1 MTENY
6 RGCYEYLSAQY
17 PEVGGYEFYK
27 ELFPDNENSGER
39 HTDFSHPNAVYLYRD
54 EQSEDKKLRR
64 RKMYNDTW
72 EQDYMEFVEGNSL
85 TLCSGL
91 AYRRKENRLENAQ
104 RMYALIFDLDGVGL
118 AELRNLFLR
127 FGGDPER
134 VRRLPMPTFL
144 VLSGTG
150 LHIYYVFQ
158 QPIDLYP
165 NIKIQLKSL
174 KYDLTFRLW
183 EYGSTSQVKAIQYQ
197 SINQSFRMVGSINDK
212 HGTELVAFRTG
223 ERVTLDYLN
232 AYAKPENRVDV
243 NKPFS
248 PSKMTR
254 AEAREAY
261 PEWYERVVVRGEK
274 GRKKWDIAG
283 KVHGDDPYAL
293 YHWWLR
299 QIGEIKGGHRYFF
312 LMCLAIYAY
321 KCGVSKQQLRQDM
334 KEAFDDLQMVKHENA
349 LTEED
354 IRSALEAYDKEY
366 YNFTISDIEALTD
379 VRIERNKRNGRS
391 QKEHLKRARAVQEV
405 DYPGGTWRRKG
416 AEEKKAQVYAWRQEH
431 PEGRKA
437 DCHRDTGLDPK
448 TIRKWW
454 DTVPEGHITVKIRPS
469 QALSDLLV
477 EEFKK
482 GLYAGAS
489 GRDKGITL
497 SLLQQ
502 VQAHHDGGILLA
514 ADGPCRLI
522 AHLNGLGAVDQLD
535 TVQRDIVLGS
545 HLAHQLLAAHADDL
559 HTVLFHS
566 LCGAFQHSQR
576 GVVAAHHVHNDLHT
590 CFLLSGGLPYR
601 AFSSSQCWKLAT
613 ARSACAM

>member
-6 RGCYEYLSAQY
+6 RGCYEYLSAQF
-17 PEVGGYEFYK
+17 PQVGGYEFYK
-27 ELFPDNENSGER
+27 ELFPDNENAGER
-39 HTDFSHPNAVYLYRD
+39 HMDFSHPNAVYLYRD
-54 EQSEDKKLRR
+54 VQDEGKKLRR

-85 TLCSGL
+85 TLCGGL
-91 AYRRKENRLENAQ
+91 VYRRRENRLENAQ
-104 RMYALIFDLDGVGL
+104 RMHALIFDLDGVGL
-118 AELRNLFLR
+118 GELRNLFLR

-134 VRRLPMPTFL
+134 LRRLPMPTFL

-174 KYDLTFRLW
+174 KYDLTFRMW
-183 EYGSTSQVKAIQYQ
+183 EYGGTSQVKSIQYQ
-197 SINQSFRMVGSINDK
+197 SINQPFRMVGSVNDK

-232 AYAKPENRVDV
+232 AYAKLENRVDV

-261 PEWYERVVVRGEK
+261 PEWYERVVVKGEK
-274 GRKKWDIAG
+274 TRKQWDIAG

-334 KEAFDDLQMVKHENA
+334 KRAFEDLQMVKHENA
-349 LTEED
+349 LTEDD
-354 IRSALEAYDKEY
+354 IKSAMEAYDKEY
-366 YNFTISDIEALTD
+366 YNFTIADIEALTD
-379 VRIERNKRNGRS
+379 VRIERNKRNGRK
-391 QKEHLKRARAVQEV
+391 QEQHLQFARGVREV
-405 DYPGGTWRRKG
+405 KAKIGEPVSGGGRPS
-416 AEEKKAQVYAWRQEH
+416 AAMVVYEWRQQH
-431 PEGRKA
+431 PDGAKSQCKKE
-437 DCHRDTGLDPK
+437 TGLTYP

-454 DTVPEGHITVKIRPS
+454 DTVPEGHITVKILPS

-482 GLYAGAS
+482 GL
-489 GRDKGITL
+489 
-497 SLLQQ
+497 
-502 VQAHHDGGILLA
+502 
-514 ADGPCRLI
+514 
-522 AHLNGLGAVDQLD
+522 
-535 TVQRDIVLGS
+535 
-545 HLAHQLLAAHADDL
+545 
-559 HTVLFHS
+559 
-566 LCGAFQHSQR
+566 
-576 GVVAAHHVHNDLHT
+576 
-590 CFLLSGGLPYR
+590 
-601 AFSSSQCWKLAT
+601 
-613 ARSACAM
+613 

>member
-72 EQDYMEFVEGNSL
+72 EHDYMEFVEGNSL

-150 LHIYYVFQ
+150 LHVYYVFQ

-174 KYDLTFRLW
+174 KYDLTFRMW

-197 SINQSFRMVGSINDK
+197 SINQGFRMVGSLNDK

-248 PSKMTR
+248 PSKMPR

-261 PEWYERVVVRGEK
+261 PEWYERVVVNGEK

-334 KEAFDDLQMVKHENA
+334 KLAFEDLQMVKHENA
-349 LTEED
+349 LTEDD

-366 YNFTISDIEALTD
+366 YNFTIADIEALTD
-379 VRIERNKRNGRS
+379 IRIERNRRNGRT
-391 QKEHLKRARAVQEV
+391 QKLHMQYMNMNRQFKVGIGECTN
-405 DYPGGTWRRKG
+405 GGRPSGSGT
-416 AEEKKAQVYAWRQEH
+416 AQQMVYEWRQQH
-431 PEGRKA
+431 PEGTKSQ
-437 DCHRDTGLDPK
+437 CKKDTGLTYP

-454 DTVPEGHITVKIRPS
+454 DTVPDGHITVKIRPS

-477 EEFKK
+477 EDFKK
-482 GLYAGAS
+482 GL
-489 GRDKGITL
+489 
-497 SLLQQ
+497 
-502 VQAHHDGGILLA
+502 
-514 ADGPCRLI
+514 
-522 AHLNGLGAVDQLD
+522 
-535 TVQRDIVLGS
+535 
-545 HLAHQLLAAHADDL
+545 
-559 HTVLFHS
+559 
-566 LCGAFQHSQR
+566 
-576 GVVAAHHVHNDLHT
+576 
-590 CFLLSGGLPYR
+590 
-601 AFSSSQCWKLAT
+601 
-613 ARSACAM
+613 

>member
-174 KYDLTFRLW
+174 KYDLTFRIW

-197 SINQSFRMVGSINDK
+197 SINQSFRMVGSVNDK

-254 AEAREAY
+254 AEARIAY

-274 GRKKWDIAG
+274 GRRKWDIAG

-293 YHWWLR
+293 YHWWMR

-334 KEAFDDLQMVKHENA
+334 KQAFEDLQMVKHENA

-482 GLYAGAS
+482 GL
-489 GRDKGITL
+489 
-497 SLLQQ
+497 
-502 VQAHHDGGILLA
+502 
-514 ADGPCRLI
+514 
-522 AHLNGLGAVDQLD
+522 
-535 TVQRDIVLGS
+535 
-545 HLAHQLLAAHADDL
+545 
-559 HTVLFHS
+559 
-566 LCGAFQHSQR
+566 
-576 GVVAAHHVHNDLHT
+576 
-590 CFLLSGGLPYR
+590 
-601 AFSSSQCWKLAT
+601 
-613 ARSACAM
+613 

>member
-334 KEAFDDLQMVKHENA
+334 KEAFDDPYALYHWWLRQIGEIKGGHRYFFLMCLAIYAYKCGVSKQQLRQDMKEAFDDLQMVKHENA

-482 GLYAGAS
+482 GL
-489 GRDKGITL
+489 
-497 SLLQQ
+497 
-502 VQAHHDGGILLA
+502 
-514 ADGPCRLI
+514 
-522 AHLNGLGAVDQLD
+522 
-535 TVQRDIVLGS
+535 
-545 HLAHQLLAAHADDL
+545 
-559 HTVLFHS
+559 
-566 LCGAFQHSQR
+566 
-576 GVVAAHHVHNDLHT
+576 
-590 CFLLSGGLPYR
+590 
-601 AFSSSQCWKLAT
+601 
-613 ARSACAM
+613 

>member
-1 MTENY
+1 
-6 RGCYEYLSAQY
+6 
-17 PEVGGYEFYK
+17 
-27 ELFPDNENSGER
+27 
-39 HTDFSHPNAVYLYRD
+39 
-54 EQSEDKKLRR
+54 
-64 RKMYNDTW
+64 
-72 EQDYMEFVEGNSL
+72 
-85 TLCSGL
+85 
-91 AYRRKENRLENAQ
+91 
-104 RMYALIFDLDGVGL
+104 
-118 AELRNLFLR
+118 
-127 FGGDPER
+127 
-134 VRRLPMPTFL
+134 MPTFL

-321 KCGVSKQQLRQDM
+321 KCGVSKQQLRQEM
-334 KEAFDDLQMVKHENA
+334 KEALDDLQMVKHENA

-477 EEFKK
+477 ENFKK
-482 GLYAGAS
+482 GL
-489 GRDKGITL
+489 
-497 SLLQQ
+497 
-502 VQAHHDGGILLA
+502 
-514 ADGPCRLI
+514 
-522 AHLNGLGAVDQLD
+522 
-535 TVQRDIVLGS
+535 
-545 HLAHQLLAAHADDL
+545 
-559 HTVLFHS
+559 
-566 LCGAFQHSQR
+566 
-576 GVVAAHHVHNDLHT
+576 
-590 CFLLSGGLPYR
+590 
-601 AFSSSQCWKLAT
+601 
-613 ARSACAM
+613 